1 MELSLHQPLLAQ
13 GQGMDDVPLIYGNA
27 RGTELTLIASRPF
40 DFLQPFTAFVVLDAV
55 VGAHLTPDQ
64 LKFAEASV
72 GIDRLVEWAPSGGL
86 QTKIHNPLA
95 KSGDPAL
102 EVSYTA
108 QPPLEG
114 RLMDGTHVRLDS
126 FPRSSWGPGRFSVAV
141 GASLRL
147 RPRKPVEAAE
157 LATSRVIPLQDLV
170 SWATQQPASVTSA
183 YLRQT
188 LGSEPLEWLRA
199 WRRSSVQ
206 ADEGTRG
213 NIRFYASDFSPTF
226 GSGVQRWMATRKLC
240 SEALALLVSL
250 LFAAPRYTDT
260 ALLLTAQA
268 LEAYHRAKFPN
279 RRWSP
284 REFKFRK
291 DAVLQR
297 LDGKDDLELQK
308 WVAELLR
315 YANEPSLS
323 ERLQALETKAQPVLN
338 DLFKRR
344 PMWHRQLKD
353 MRNKFTHRGRKPP
366 DYGANELFQVARFGR
381 LVLDVCLIL
390 DLGIPPE
397 VCRARVEQWSDFS
410 WAMSEAATN

>member
-1 MELSLHQPLLAQ
+1 M
-13 GQGMDDVPLIYGNA
+13 YGNA

-40 DFLQPFTAFVVLDAV
+40 QFFQPFIAFGVLDAV

-72 GIDRLVEWAPSGGL
+72 AIDRLVEWAPWRGL
-86 QTKIHNPLA
+86 QTKVNNPLA
-95 KSGDPAL
+95 KPGDPTL

-114 RLMDGTHVRLDS
+114 RLMDGTHVRLDT
-126 FPRSSWGPGRFSVAV
+126 FPRSSWGPGRFSVTA

-147 RPRKPVEAAE
+147 RPRKPVAPAD
-157 LATSRVIPLQDLV
+157 LATACVIPLQDLV
-170 SWATQQPASVTSA
+170 SWATQQPASVTAA
-183 YLRQT
+183 YLRPT
-188 LGSEPLEWLRA
+188 LGSEPLQWLRA

-206 ADEGTRG
+206 ADEVTLG
-213 NIRFYASDFSPTF
+213 NVRFYASDFSPNF
-226 GSGVQRWMATRKLC
+226 GAGVQRWMATRKQC

-268 LEAYHRAKFPN
+268 LEAYHRTSFPN
-279 RRWSP
+279 KRWSD
-284 REFKFRK
+284 REFKARK
-291 DAVLQR
+291 DTVLQK
-297 LDGKDDLELQK
+297 LDNEHDVELQR
-308 WVAELLR
+308 WIADLLR

-323 ERLQALETKAQPVLN
+323 ERLRALEKKAQPVLN

-344 PMWHRQLKD
+344 PQWATQLKD
-353 MRNKFTHRGRKPP
+353 MRNKFTHRGRRPP

-390 DLGIPPE
+390 DLGIPAE
-397 VCRARVEQWSDFS
+397 VCRARVEHWSDFS
-410 WAMSEAATN
+410 WAMSEAARAEPG